1 MAIFWM
7 TLEDMGNAEIPAA
20 PIMGLIFS
28 FEKRFKNFASRTPP
42 MESKTKAE
50 KSNEHDQKSIA
61 CYKYICLHT
70 EGNGDSKEQSDE
82 IGQDVLGSV

>member
-1 MAIFWM
+1 MLLLPFP
-7 TLEDMGNAEIPAA
+7 LQIPL
-20 PIMGLIFS
+20 PQMQL
-28 FEKRFKNFASRTPP
+28 
-42 MESKTKAE
+42 
-50 KSNEHDQKSIA
+50 SNEHDQKSIA